1 MNGNGNGH
9 YTNVSCRYHFL
20 AARTRT
26 LKALTTGNGHH
37 CFNFLTKIRDLSER
51 YTYIQLLG
59 DKTKL
64 HDLHIHKIE
73 SDYHNS
79 LTWSSSLNTSFPQLF
94 YQMLPSLHIF
104 QQKRAKG
111 TEYKSDLKQKQAERI
126 PFQRPKRQQPWKKKT
141 YP

>member
-20 AARTRT
+20 ASRT

-59 DKTKL
+59 DKQ
-64 HDLHIHKIE
+64 
-73 SDYHNS
+73 NS
-79 LTWSSSLNTSFPQLF
+79 
-94 YQMLPSLHIF
+94 M
-104 QQKRAKG
+104 
-111 TEYKSDLKQKQAERI
+111 
-126 PFQRPKRQQPWKKKT
+126 T
-141 YP
+141 YIYTRSNQIITIL

>member
-20 AARTRT
+20 AVRTRT

-59 DKTKL
+59 DKQ
-64 HDLHIHKIE
+64 
-73 SDYHNS
+73 NS
-79 LTWSSSLNTSFPQLF
+79 MTYIYTRSNQIITILSPGLAALTLLSLSCSIRCFPVYTF
-94 YQMLPSLHIF
+94 FS
-104 QQKRAKG
+104 R
-111 TEYKSDLKQKQAERI
+111 
-126 PFQRPKRQQPWKKKT
+126 
-141 YP
+141 